1 MFTPG
6 IAAELLNMP
15 SSSLRRYVV
24 LYRDFLSPA
33 ARKRPRSYNQADLTT
48 LARVKE
54 LLSQGTFVKD
64 VPEILEREQGKTIDQ
79 DQPESTA
86 LTLPGLISQIKE
98 MQTAFD
104 LQSSQI
110 EQLQNRLDWLEIPFY
125 KRIGKNPKAPR
136 VSANHSER

>member
-48 LARVKE
+48 IARVKE
-54 LLSQGTFVKD
+54 LLSQGILVKD
-64 VPEILEREQGKTIDQ
+64 VPSVLESEQGQILDQ
-79 DQPESTA
+79 DQNESTA
-86 LTLPGLISQIKE
+86 LTLPGLILQLQD
-98 MQTAFD
+98 MQAAFD
-104 LQSSQI
+104 NQAAQLD
-110 EQLQNRLDWLEIPFY
+110 QLQNRITWLELPFY
-125 KRIGKNPKAPR
+125 RRIGKKPP
-136 VSANHSER
+136 E